1 MHTDG
6 GHRLSDIFIENFISL
21 FVILLLFFTHFRRV
35 YESFIVNSGNVN
47 RSLELPNSPRR
58 QIVDY
63 FVDILNMILSINPV
77 STD

>member
-1 MHTDG
+1 MYTDG
-6 GHRLSDIFIENFISL
+6 GHRLSDICIENFISL
-21 FVILLLFFTHFRRV
+21 FVILSLFFTHFRRV
-35 YESFIVNSGNVN
+35 YESFIVNSGNEH
-47 RSLELPNSPRR
+47 LRR